1 MYSGQRSN
9 QVFEVLILEKSR
21 FEVDWLDWALEVVDA
36 ELQVDLFVALQR
48 TVLEPQTKGLLWQCS
63 WAGPV
68 RCHCVRLH
76 LACVCGIH
84 AG

>member
-21 FEVDWLDWALEVVDA
+21 FEVDWLDWALEVVGA

-48 TVLEPQTKGLLWQCS
+48 TLLEP
-63 WAGPV
+63 
-68 RCHCVRLH
+68 
-76 LACVCGIH
+76 
-84 AG
+84 